1 MLALNIFLMLFLGQ
15 EKLKKQ
21 TMFKKLVANLPFS
34 PALVGQLGF
43 YAKRLRAEETT
54 RRIGLIFTVLALIV
68 QSFAVFS
75 PPEAANAAHPSDIIY
90 GGVSSVAD
98 ILSVYDASARGN
110 GDFKKIMDYAGIT
123 RAELAAT
130 KSTEINSFEY
140 GHDSNTDVWLT
151 WGRIS
156 YMSAANGEV
165 KHDISGTTLYSKPLW
180 RYDTGSWSSKHG
192 SNYPAFRG
200 YSAKMGHFAIQK
212 NCGNL
217 LTTKVPPKVP
227 PAPKTISVCRPG
239 VGVISIKETE
249 KKATDLPPTS
259 DACKPKPAPFA
270 DCSSIQVRKIS
281 RTQIELTGNSVVKN
295 GASVSNYRFT
305 VRSGSNTGKVVAEKS
320 TNTSA
325 ASVNSGV
332 IDLKANGVYYATV
345 VVKTSLGDKTNSDCT
360 NQVTIDAEKKC
371 VLNSSLP
378 QSDKD
383 CQPCPGD
390 STVWYKDESCKAQLF
405 SEKSAKNLTQ
415 NGVLASSTTA
425 EASDRIQFTLS
436 LTNKG
441 TAPATVTFSENLRD
455 VLEYAT
461 IQDNGG
467 GLLNSENKVLSWGDI
482 KLNPGQKTERT
493 FVVKVMD
500 TVPTTSRGISE
511 PASFDCIMT
520 NTFGNTVAVKVDC
533 ATPKVLEASVEQLP
547 STGPGENMIFA
558 GVLASIVVFFYAR
571 SRQMGKEVRLIRKEF
586 NMGTL

>member
-1 MLALNIFLMLFLGQ
+1 
-15 EKLKKQ
+15 
-21 TMFKKLVANLPFS
+21 MFRKLVANLPFS
-34 PALVGQLGF
+34 PSLVGQLGF

-54 RRIGLIFTVLALIV
+54 RRIGLIFTALALIM
-68 QSFAVFS
+68 QSFAVLS
-75 PPEAANAAHPSDIIY
+75 PPEAANAAHPSDMIY

-110 GDFKKIMDYAGIT
+110 GDFKKIMDYAGVT

-130 KSTEINSFEY
+130 KSTEINSWEY
-140 GHDSNTDVWLT
+140 GHDSNTNVWLT

-156 YMSAANGEV
+156 YMSAAMGEV
-165 KHDISGTTLYSKPLW
+165 KHDISGTTLYSKPFW

-200 YSAKMGHFAIQK
+200 YSAKIGHFAIQK

-239 VGVISIKETE
+239 TGVITIKESE
-249 KKATDLPPTS
+249 KKATDLPANS
-259 DACKPKPAPFA
+259 DACKPKPAAFA
-270 DCSSIQVRKIS
+270 DCSSIQVRKIG
-281 RTQIELTGNSVVKN
+281 RTQVELTGNAVVKN
-295 GASVSNYRFT
+295 GATIKGYQFT
-305 VRSGSNTGKVVAEKS
+305 VRSGSPSGKVVAEKS
-320 TNTSA
+320 TTTTASTSK
-325 ASVNSGV
+325 SGTL
-332 IDLKANGVYYATV
+332 DLKTSGTYYANV
-345 VVKTSLGDKTNSDCT
+345 VVKTSLGDKTSSDCAT
-360 NQVTIDAEKKC
+360 PTAVEAEQKC
-371 VLNSSLP
+371 VLNPTLP
-378 QSDKD
+378 QSDKA

-390 STVWYKDESCKAQLF
+390 STVWYKDDSCKAQLF

-415 NGVLASSTTA
+415 DGVSASTTTA
-425 EASDRIQFTLS
+425 QASDRIQFTLS

-441 TAPATVTFSENLRD
+441 TAPSTVTFSENLRD

-467 GLLNSENKVLSWGDI
+467 GTLNSDSKVLSWGDV

-500 TVPTTSRGISE
+500 TIPTTSRGISE
-511 PASFDCIMT
+511 PASFDCLMT
-520 NTFGNTVAVKVDC
+520 NTFGNTVTVKVDC

-547 STGPGENMIFA
+547 STGPGENMLFA
-558 GVLASIVVFFYAR
+558 GILASVVVFFYAR
-571 SRQMGKEVRLIRKEF
+571 SRQMSTEVRLIRKEF